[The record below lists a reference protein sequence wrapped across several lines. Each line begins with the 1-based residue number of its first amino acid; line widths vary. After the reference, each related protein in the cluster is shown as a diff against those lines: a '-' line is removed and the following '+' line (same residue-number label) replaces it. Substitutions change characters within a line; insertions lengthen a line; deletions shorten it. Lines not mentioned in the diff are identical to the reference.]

1 MNRILFLFSSFFI
14 LLCSELIGDLALNQ
28 ILVLPMPE
36 KELNEWRVVRHAL
49 TDKAGMVCYYPA
61 SELDWRCSKCLE
73 LSCLHRS
80 SFEPWANES
89 VQVLADHLIHC
100 ASENLGC
107 ELERTI
113 VAIEENEALIECYC
127 PETTRHFLYK
137 IFLTKDWC
145 QAICVTMVDELW
157 QTEKEHYIELIK
169 GAKLVSL
176 QDPSLN
182 RGLSVVPTKEVP
194 EALKRFFPDFS
205 FDHFTTNGDNPQS
218 YIFFAKEPNV
228 EAPEILTFT
237 LASLEP
243 LSLQC
248 LIDLHKLE
256 LERRTGM
263 KLSFKTH
270 FRSPSQALV
279 AASNNKGLV
288 IFKVF
293 ALRQGFA
300 ILTFAKDSK
309 KPMPKKEIDTW
320 MNRFKAVKLPSD
332 W

>member
-14 LLCSELIGDLALNQ
+14 LSCSELIGDLALNQ

-36 KELNEWRVVRHAL
+36 KELNEWRVVKREL
-49 TDKAGMVCYYPA
+49 SDTGGVVRYYPT
-61 SELDWRCSKCLE
+61 SELDWRCSKHLE
-73 LSCLHRS
+73 ISYLHRS
-80 SFEPWANES
+80 RFEPWVTET
-89 VQVLADHLIHC
+89 VQVLVDHIIHTV
-100 ASENLGC
+100 SENTGS

-113 VAIEENEALIECYC
+113 VAINDNEALLGCYC
-127 PETTRHFLYK
+127 PKTTEYLLYK
-137 IFLTKDWC
+137 IFLTEDWC
-145 QAICVTMVDELW
+145 QVAYFSLIEELW
-157 QTEKEHYIELIK
+157 RTEKEHYIELIK

-182 RGLSVVPTKEVP
+182 RGLSVVPMKEIPQAV
-194 EALKRFFPDFS
+194 KRFFPDFS
-205 FDHFTTNGDNPQS
+205 FNHFTTNGDNFQS

-263 KLSFKTH
+263 KLPFKTH
-270 FRSPSQALV
+270 FRSPSQALL

-293 ALRQGFA
+293 ALREGFA

-309 KPMPKKEIDTW
+309 KTMSKKEIDSW
-320 MNRFKAVKLPSD
+320 LNRFKAVKLPSD